1 MTTQTIFYADPRD
14 ATITGF
20 IFTDLDS
27 YHGEYD
33 HRHCLY
39 GTEDY
44 ELQVIRG
51 KQIDQELF
59 TGLKINQ
66 GNLNDWFDEI
76 QHLTGTEKVGLFFLV
91 HGCSYDLTTALEIT
105 QDGMTIFNGTKEE
118 WIGAWIEKTGF
129 FHGISEQFHADFDTA
144 KFVLDCE
151 SEGCLREFTFAGE
164 TWCTNPLAY

>member
-76 QHLTGTEKVGLFFLV
+76 QHLTNEEKVGLWFLV
-91 HGCSYDLTTALEIT
+91 RGCGYDLTTALEIT
-105 QDGMTIFNGTKEE
+105 QDGMTMFRGSKEE
-118 WIGAWIEKTGF
+118 WISRWIEQTGF
-129 FHGISEQFHADFDTA
+129 FHGIPDQFHADFDTA
-144 KFVLDCE
+144 NLINECV
-151 SEGCLREFTFAGE
+151 SEGSLQEFAFAGE
-164 TWCTNPLAY
+164 TWCTNPLGF

>member
-76 QHLTGTEKVGLFFLV
+76 QHLTNEEKVGLWFLV
-91 HGCSYDLTTALEIT
+91 RGCGYDLTTALEIT
-105 QDGMTIFNGTKEE
+105 QDGMTMFRGTKEE
-118 WIGAWIEKTGF
+118 WIGVWIEQTGF
-129 FHGISEQFHADFDTA
+129 FHGIPDNFHADFDTA
-144 KFVLDCE
+144 KLVHDCE
-151 SEGCLREFTFAGE
+151 SEGSLREFAFGGE
-164 TWCTNPLAY
+164 TWCGSSMAY